1 MKGKLRMN
9 EEILKN
15 VYELAKK
22 KYYKYSQTHNSN
34 GTMKLSLEELR
45 SYNEE
50 IKNDELFKYLNSLS
64 YDDNIMIISAMYI
77 GRDYSEEEFAKEEK
91 LFDRMLKDMKCRFP
105 TKEFVIKQI
114 YQKVPL
120 HKYLEKSFQL
130 YSIKL

>member
-1 MKGKLRMN
+1 MN
-9 EEILKN
+9 KEILKK

-22 KYYKYSQTHNSN
+22 RYYKYSQTDNSN

-50 IKNDELFKYLNSLS
+50 MKKDALFKYLNSLS

-77 GRDYSEEEFAKEEK
+77 GRDYSKEEFEKEEK
-91 LFDRMLKDMKCRFP
+91 LFDKMLKDMKCRFS

-120 HKYLEKSFQL
+120 HEYLEKSFKL
-130 YSIKL
+130 YNIKI